1 MFVEDT
7 ALVLEELAVITRPGA
22 ASRRPETES
31 VAAALERFR
40 PVRRIRGPGTL
51 DGGDVLLTGRVLFV
65 GLSGRTTSEGAAEL
79 ARLLAPSGY
88 EVRMAPVRGC
98 LHLKSAVSEVAEATL
113 LINPEWVD
121 PAGFE
126 GFRLIPIDP
135 DEPFAA
141 NGLRIGAQVI
151 HAAAFPRTAKRLRA
165 EGIEVRQVEADELAK
180 AEGGVTCCSLL
191 IADG

>member
-7 ALVLEELAVITRPGA
+7 ALVLEELAVIARPGA

-31 VAAALERFR
+31 VAAALGRFR
-40 PVRRIRGPGTL
+40 PLRRIGGPGTL

-79 ARLLAPSGY
+79 ARLVAPAGY
-88 EVRMAPVRGC
+88 EVRLVPVRGC
-98 LHLKSAVSEVAEATL
+98 LHLKSAVSEVADATL

-121 PAGFE
+121 PADFE
-126 GFRLIPIDP
+126 GYRLIPIDP
-135 DEPFAA
+135 AEEFAA
-141 NGLRIGAQVI
+141 NALRIGTQVI
-151 HAAAFPRTAKRLRA
+151 HAASFPRTAQRLRA
-165 EGIEVRQVEADELAK
+165 EGFDVRKVEADELAK

-191 IADG
+191 VAGG